1 MSRTVVNSP
10 LYKVPI
16 AVDAGRPPFSQ
27 SVRVD
32 AGASLLFVSGLT
44 SRDADGEFVHA
55 GDLEN
60 QVRQVMTNLSN
71 VLQAAGASLADVVKI
86 TTFVLDPDA
95 IPRISRI
102 RLEYLGEPGPA
113 SSTVAV
119 ARLVDPRMLI
129 ELEAVAVLPS

>member
-1 MSRTVVNSP
+1 
-10 LYKVPI
+10 
-16 AVDAGRPPFSQ
+16 
-27 SVRVD
+27 
-32 AGASLLFVSGLT
+32 
-44 SRDADGEFVHA
+44 
-55 GDLEN
+55 
-60 QVRQVMTNLSN
+60 MTNLSN

>member
-1 MSRTVVNSP
+1 MTRRIVNTE
-10 LYKVPI
+10 LYQVPI
-16 AVDAGRPPFSQ
+16 ATDEGRPAFTH

-32 AGASLLFVSGLT
+32 PSGPLLFVSGLT
-44 SRDADGEFVHA
+44 SRDATGALVHDD
-55 GDLEN
+55 DLEG
-60 QVRQVMTNLSN
+60 QVRQVMTNLGN
-71 VLQAAGASLADVVKI
+71 VLEAAGGTFADVVKI

-129 ELEAVAVLPS
+129 ELEAIAALHV

>member
-16 AVDAGRPPFSQ
+16 AVDEGRPPFSQ